1 MNLYHL
7 STFLAVAR
15 SQSFTQAAN
24 ELHLTQPTVS
34 SGVSELERS
43 LGVKLFNR
51 IGRSISLT
59 MEGRL
64 LESYAEQIDDLT
76 TEAEDRIHSRDVEPG
91 ESFRFGAIDAAVIYL
106 LPGVLETYHNRFP
119 QVDISVQVDASR
131 FLVDDLLRGRSE
143 FGVITLPFS
152 HPKIDTLTL
161 HEDSLPLVVGIGHPL
176 AGRKRV
182 TLAEVVRETLI
193 LFHEGS
199 VSRKPVDEHLAEAGL
214 SPGRVM
220 EMSSPEAM
228 RKLVEAG
235 VGVSFLPSMTVRDS
249 VEAGTLKELAVVGVR
264 LKRQIGLAWRKGR
277 YFSPAIQALLDL
289 VAGEFDQSDAWAAK
303 QRGVR
308 GQGLRATKSQS
319 QG

>member
-1 MNLYHL
+1 MNLHHL
-7 STFLAVAR
+7 NTFLRVAR
-15 SQSFTQAAN
+15 LQSFTRAAN

-51 IGRSISLT
+51 SGRSISLT

-64 LESYAEQIDDLT
+64 LLSYAEQIHDLR
-76 TEAEDRIHSRDVEPG
+76 TEAQDRIHRLEVEPG

-106 LPGVLETYHNRFP
+106 IPGILELYHARFP
-119 QVDISVQVDASR
+119 NMDISIQVDASR
-131 FLVDDLLRGRSE
+131 FLADDLLRGRSE
-143 FGVITLPFS
+143 FALMTLPFS
-152 HPKIDTLTL
+152 HPKIETLTL
-161 HEDSLPLVVGIGHPL
+161 HEDRLSLVVGSGHPL
-176 AGRKRV
+176 GSRRRIR
-182 TLAEVVRETLI
+182 LQEVVQETLI

-235 VGVSFLPSMTVRDS
+235 VGVAFLPSITVS
-249 VEAGTLKELAVVGVR
+249 ESIEAGTLQELDVVGVSMQ
-264 LKRQIGLAWRKGR
+264 RQIGLAWRKGR
-277 YFSPAIQALLDL
+277 YFSPAIKAFLDL
-289 VAGEFDQSDAWAAK
+289 LIDRFGFVKEWREKISGEDQAF
-303 QRGVR
+303 
-308 GQGLRATKSQS
+308 RATKSQS